1 MFSNYFINKFVK
13 PQAIGN
19 FQFPQPPWVLGYCS
33 FHSLGG
39 VDHGG
44 VDHHV
49 VVDKLRRPGGVGPD
63 TAHGPGHQEDVLRAV
78 GFEPVVDGRLVP
90 EVKDRP
96 TEDG

>member
-1 MFSNYFINKFVK
+1 M
-13 PQAIGN
+13 
-19 FQFPQPPWVLGYCS
+19 
-33 FHSLGG
+33 
-39 VDHGG
+39 
-44 VDHHV
+44 DHHV